1 MSTFEQYE
9 NLPGVKVSYEDG
21 NLYSGTQSTTA
32 ATQSILIIGTAIDG
46 PVGEPVSVNAI
57 GGPKAAEKLFGGMLE
72 RKTVYDDGIEKSVK
86 VPHQGTLIRAMW
98 EAIRAGNEDVRLLR
112 VSGRA
117 AKTELPVKD
126 PNSEVLQPLADS
138 LGNQLIAGNI
148 TFSKALNMASDL
160 RLVKIEKVEEF
171 EGTDTTA
178 VPYKTFNDATG
189 YQSVDNTP
197 GSETVYFPRDKFRPK
212 NTVKIT
218 YKAKK
223 RNYTEV
229 TRNMDGQSDES
240 TLGLLTQDPSMTNYF
255 ASEVGNWSDDVKH
268 QVNVYIKDSSGSVNT
283 IPSLNSKGERLYRI
297 GKEDNTV
304 ADELNQVITAE
315 EFKQGGIRF
324 TSAYQEEVEKGTY
337 PALDSSVTV
346 TADYFYYNDLEIQ
359 ESVTQIVP
367 GKEKETFLNHT
378 PESGSLEVYYE
389 SSGIKN
395 ILKENVDYTI
405 VYPTEPNKKV
415 SIMIKA
421 GIGPVG
427 AKLYAYYKTGEN
439 STQGGRL
446 IVQAKYP
453 GTAYGG
459 IDDIKDYT
467 SVYGVKTTVEYE
479 VNANGT
485 LDIENRVIRFI
496 KPSDK
501 KTTSTD
507 TDLVFRTR
515 ELKGI
520 TTLREFA
527 NYVNSLSN
535 NNIVH
540 LDVPLDYGNIAV
552 TGLLVTDFEVDD
564 VTGKYEYRPINL
576 GEIYDESISGFRLN
590 IDDSKS
596 QNDPNRF
603 PWLGTNGFFNT
614 ADLADTKAYYE
625 TLGGTYGLVEGT
637 IDEYEPL
644 EQGIY
649 SKLEN
654 YAVDII
660 SLADVNA
667 NTAIGKYDEEG
678 ALVVDTERNF
688 ATQLAQHC
696 ALVTAKTW
704 ETIGTIGIAASP
716 LSGLRDVQQYIDL
729 LTGNLNPSKDI
740 KEFYIS
746 RGINP
751 SYSNQHYMY
760 NLATNEQVFNDEGDP
775 IDIGKYVSVVFGP
788 EVGLAHEKLGN
799 YIANGASVYA
809 SLISQLNPENAT
821 TNKEVSVAG
830 LRYSLSEAQ
839 HNQLAGGR
847 YVAFESKL
855 NSNGNRVIVVKDG
868 VTAAAINSDYQRLS
882 TVRITHATV
891 QLIRKVADKFIG
903 LPNGIAQRNS
913 LATEIQSGLD
923 KLKENGVLEN
933 FQFSIYSS
941 AKDRV
946 LGNAFITL
954 ELVPA
959 YELRKIYTS
968 VALRASL

>member
-21 NLYSGTQSTTA
+21 NLFSGTQSTTA
-32 ATQSILIIGTAIDG
+32 TTQSILIIGTAIDG
-46 PVGEPVSVNAI
+46 PVGEPVSVNSI

-72 RKTVYDDGIEKSVK
+72 RKTIYDDGIEKTVK

-98 EAIRAGNEDVRLLR
+98 EAIRSGNEDIRLLR

-138 LGNQLIAGNI
+138 LGNQLITGNI
-148 TFSKALNMASDL
+148 AFSKALNMASDL
-160 RLVKIEKVEEF
+160 RLVKIEKIEEF

-178 VPYKTFNDATG
+178 TPYKTFNDATG
-189 YQSVDNTP
+189 YQNVDSTP
-197 GSETVYFPRDKFRPK
+197 GSETVYFPKDKFRPK
-212 NTVKIT
+212 NTIKIT

-240 TLGLLTQDPSMTNYF
+240 TLGLLTQDPTMTNYF
-255 ASEVGNWSDDVKH
+255 GAEVGNWSDDAKH
-268 QVNVYIKDSSGSVNT
+268 QVNVYIKDSTGSVNT

-304 ADELNQVITAE
+304 TDELNQVITDQ

-324 TSAYQEEVEKGTY
+324 TSAYEEEVEKGTY
-337 PALDSSVTV
+337 PALNSSVTV

-378 PESGSLEVYYE
+378 PESGSLEVYFE

-459 IDDIKDYT
+459 IEDIKDYA

-507 TDLVFRTR
+507 NDLVFRTKD
-515 ELKGI
+515 LKGV

-535 NNIVH
+535 NNIVY
-540 LDVPLDYGNIAV
+540 LDVPLDYGGIAV
-552 TGLLVTDFEVDD
+552 TGLLVTDYEVNS

-576 GEIYDESISGFRLN
+576 GEIYDESIPGFRLN

-614 ADLADTKAYYE
+614 ANLADTKAYYE

-644 EQGIY
+644 DQGIY

-667 NTAIGKYDEEG
+667 NTAIGKYDDEG

-704 ETIGTIGIAASP
+704 ETIGVIGVAASP

-729 LTGNLNPSKDI
+729 LIFKCSCIISALASILFSPENPDVPTSV
-740 KEFYIS
+740 IS
-746 RGINP
+746 PFITVRPFPAP
-751 SYSNQHYMY
+751 SILKKRSYLRLARSVS
-760 NLATNEQVFNDEGDP
+760 NLASDAIGGGISDLGSKTNDLLESFKNMKGKNKLLLGGALAVAGIAGYNILNTENPVMHYNQENQEMKSKKDPAVAIQMPEEDYSTQNASISIKASGKNFDKDQVSQA
-775 IDIGKYVSVVFGP
+775 VSQSMQETRMNAGP
-788 EVGLAHEKLGN
+788 TRITINHQDN
-799 YIANGASVYA
+799 TQ
-809 SLISQLNPENAT
+809 QLNRIWYRDKVREN
-821 TNKEVSVAG
+821 V
-830 LRYSLSEAQ
+830 
-839 HNQLAGGR
+839 
-847 YVAFESKL
+847 
-855 NSNGNRVIVVKDG
+855 
-868 VTAAAINSDYQRLS
+868 
-882 TVRITHATV
+882 
-891 QLIRKVADKFIG
+891 
-903 LPNGIAQRNS
+903 
-913 LATEIQSGLD
+913 
-923 KLKENGVLEN
+923 
-933 FQFSIYSS
+933 
-941 AKDRV
+941 
-946 LGNAFITL
+946 
-954 ELVPA
+954 
-959 YELRKIYTS
+959 
-968 VALRASL
+968 